1 VIVGFLV
8 LVNSFL
14 VLVNSFLVVGLVED
28 GLEVFGLAEVGLAV
42 VDLTELGL
50 GVVRIVEVG
59 LEVVVVATPQ
69 QVATC
74 LAKTS
79 NAGKK
84 SWLTGKISEAG
95 KIKPYVSVS
104 ASSKV

>member
-50 GVVRIVEVG
+50 GVVRIVEVS

-74 LAKTS
+74 VANTS

-84 SWLTGKISEAG
+84 SLLTGKISEAG

>member
-28 GLEVFGLAEVGLAV
+28 DFEVLAEVGLAV

-50 GVVRIVEVG
+50 GVVRIVEVS

-74 LAKTS
+74 VANTS

-84 SWLTGKISEAG
+84 SLLTGKISEAG
-95 KIKPYVSVS
+95 KIKPDVPVS